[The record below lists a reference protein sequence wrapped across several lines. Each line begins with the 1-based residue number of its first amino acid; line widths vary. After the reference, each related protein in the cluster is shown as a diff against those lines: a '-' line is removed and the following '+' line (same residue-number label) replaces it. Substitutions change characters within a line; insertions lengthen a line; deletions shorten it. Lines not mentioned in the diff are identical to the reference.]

1 MGAQKIYDN
10 ERHFQTLR
18 EQLSLYGLNPVEWT
32 IYSQTKR
39 RDSFELAH
47 RADPT
52 FRLNVQVRALR
63 TGRLR
68 VDRLSIISL

>member
-1 MGAQKIYDN
+1 MGAQQIYGN

-18 EQLSLYGLNPVEWT
+18 GQLSLYGLNPVEWT
-32 IYSQTKR
+32 IHSQTKR
-39 RDSFELAH
+39 RNSYELAH

-52 FRLNVQVRALR
+52 FRLHVQIRALR
-63 TGRLR
+63 SGKLR